1 MQRSSRV
8 RGNRSRKER
17 AVSTEPGGLG
27 GWWLGSG
34 LEIAEPLTGGQ
45 AERSLG
51 RHWGHDLGT
60 VAWPAGVEPPAS
72 EWPGRSAEAAV
83 GLEALPPLSK
93 LPPP

>member
-1 MQRSSRV
+1 M
-8 RGNRSRKER
+8 
-17 AVSTEPGGLG
+17 STEPGV
-27 GWWLGSG
+27 LGSG
-34 LEIAEPLTGGQ
+34 LEIAEPLPGGQ
-45 AERSLG
+45 AERPLG

-72 EWPGRSAEAAV
+72 EWPVRSKEAAV